1 VQAVLDIT
9 SHYVLVKSMTE
20 YSPEHASAKEIT
32 VLTENKY
39 ATHY

>member
-1 VQAVLDIT
+1 MN
-9 SHYVLVKSMTE
+9 SMTE

-32 VLTENKY
+32 ALTENKY